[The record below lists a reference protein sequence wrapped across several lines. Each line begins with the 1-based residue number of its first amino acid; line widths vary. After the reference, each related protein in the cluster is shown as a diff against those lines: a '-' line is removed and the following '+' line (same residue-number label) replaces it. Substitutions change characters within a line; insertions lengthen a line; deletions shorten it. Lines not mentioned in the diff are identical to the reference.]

1 MYLFHILLD
10 IGLRQLFEE
19 LSWLFCTILFALKL
33 KAQYS
38 YKWLWIKY
46 SQLRIG
52 SMDLMSALLFGIEL
66 AYSHNVLFRLFLGL
80 MEINPVFLL
89 ISLCIS
95 LVLGINSFYYEY
107 SDLLLLLGFVF
118 AWIQESVQR

>member
-1 MYLFHILLD
+1 MCTSISMYLFHILVHL
-10 IGLRQLFEE
+10 GLRQVLEE
-19 LSWLFCTILFALKL
+19 LSWLFCTMKPLFALKL
-33 KAQYS
+33 SS

-46 SQLRIG
+46 SHLRIG
-52 SMDLMSALLFGIEL
+52 ISSHIALLAASLGLFVLEL

-95 LVLGINSFYYEY
+95 
-107 SDLLLLLGFVF
+107 
-118 AWIQESVQR
+118 